1 MLKTLGI
8 KKYYEKLTDNEKDAL
23 DITRP
28 FRLYTNS
35 IRLSTFEKLN
45 LLERETVQF
54 YSRKL
59 QNTLV
64 QIEHYESQTEGYNK
78 YQEVMAK

>member
-64 QIEHYESQTEGYNK
+64 QIENYESQTEGYNK

>member
-8 KKYYEKLTDNEKDAL
+8 KKYYEKLTNNEKDAL